1 MRRRSMV
8 RSVTV
13 TVFLTLSW
21 CAMWGQVSAANLLSG
36 LLVSVVVG
44 RAGVSVTEG
53 TTVRLRPLAGLV
65 ALVFA
70 DLVVS
75 SLAVARHIL
84 GRRGASEAVIA
95 VTLPAEA
102 RRHLL
107 LLVVAVTV
115 TPGTAVVDTD
125 PDSGTLYLHLL
136 NSAEREATELH
147 VRRIADL
154 ACRALPTRAN
164 REVAT

>member
-1 MRRRSMV
+1 
-8 RSVTV
+8 
-13 TVFLTLSW
+13 
-21 CAMWGQVSAANLLSG
+21 
-36 LLVSVVVG
+36 
-44 RAGVSVTEG
+44 
-53 TTVRLRPLAGLV
+53 
-65 ALVFA
+65 
-70 DLVVS
+70 
-75 SLAVARHIL
+75 
-84 GRRGASEAVIA
+84 VIA